1 MVCLFVLLLKNVFL
15 FFDSPPFSIHLQPK
29 TDGFGSLPW
38 ESNLEGGVFFPG
50 KSVPSTTS
58 GTTPQPASSAVAATS
73 TVAPNIHLLT
83 EMRYRYTCTA
93 IRSRHH
99 PYDDRRR
106 RGWRQRPRHPA
117 RVLVDDCGVECEV
130 PSACDRVLGFAR
142 RRRGRGGRESLD
154 RGWTAL
160 DDSGLWDRVSSMMDR
175 EEEDVKEATSFS
187 PAAAGANA
195 VVQGAST
202 MTTSTTH
209 HKKSEARFPNGL
221 PKTAELTTMD
231 AEDW

>member
-1 MVCLFVLLLKNVFL
+1 MFCFNVFL
-15 FFDSPPFSIHLQPK
+15 FFRFSTFSILLQPK
-29 TDGFGSLPW
+29 TDGFDSLPW

-50 KSVPSTTS
+50 KSVSKVTTTL

-83 EMRYRYTCTA
+83 DMRYRYTCTA

-106 RGWRQRPRHPA
+106 RGWHQRPRHPA
-117 RVLVDDCGVECEV
+117 RVLIDECGVECEV

-160 DDSGLWDRVSSMMDR
+160 DESGLWDRVSSTMDR
-175 EEEDVKEATSFS
+175 EEEEVKEETSFS
-187 PAAAGANA
+187 PGLAGANA
-195 VVQGAST
+195 MVQGA
-202 MTTSTTH
+202 TTTTVTTTTH
-209 HKKSEARFPNGL
+209 HQKSEARLSNGL
-221 PKTAELTTMD
+221 PKTDELTAMD